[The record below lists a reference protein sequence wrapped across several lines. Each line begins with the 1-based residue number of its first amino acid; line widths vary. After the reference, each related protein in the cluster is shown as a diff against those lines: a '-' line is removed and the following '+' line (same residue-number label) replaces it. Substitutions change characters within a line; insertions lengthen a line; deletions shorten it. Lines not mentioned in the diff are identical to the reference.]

1 MTIVKQLARA
11 LFKQQK
17 RKLGTECI
25 SPVMKPAIVSKR
37 KPVRNGQKKKMSVLA
52 QKGSGKTDN
61 DVYKALRRNF
71 SKNKILYRADG
82 FKTIETRHVINRL
95 NEVLGPMNWS
105 FKHSSPIFKGNE
117 YTCNGRIDVSINGKS
132 TFRQQTGSC
141 RQDTG
146 NGVILSPGEAQTGAI
161 QMCLK
166 KCASLYGVALN
177 QVYKANH

>member
-1 MTIVKQLARA
+1 MTIVNLIERA

-17 RKLGTECI
+17 RKLGTEYR
-25 SPVMKPAIVSKR
+25 SPVLKPAIVSKR
-37 KPVRNGQKKKMSVLA
+37 KPVRNRQKKMSVLA
-52 QKGSGKTDN
+52 QKNHHKTDN

-177 QVYKANH
+177 QVYRTIR

>member
-1 MTIVKQLARA
+1 MSVLKQIAQSV
-11 LFKQQK
+11 FNHQK
-17 RKLGTECI
+17 RKHGAVYR
-25 SPVMKPAIVSKR
+25 SPVLKPAIVSKR
-37 KPVRNGQKKKMSVLA
+37 KPVRNRQKKMSVLA
-52 QKGSGKTDN
+52 QKNHHKTDN
-61 DVYKALRRNF
+61 DVYKALHKNF

-82 FKTIETRHVINRL
+82 LKTIETVHVINRL
-95 NEVLGPMNWS
+95 NEVLGMNWS
-105 FKHSSPIFKGNE
+105 FKHSTPIFKGNE